1 MSKKKK
7 KNGSLRFYSSV
18 VPEDA
23 EIVGEFAVKIVEMT
37 TKGLEYNINLVDKA
51 AAGIERIDHSFD
63 SVVEILSNSTACC
76 REIVHQRKSQLMRQ
90 ISLLSYIKKFLEFPL
105 WRNGN
110 DSD

>member
-1 MSKKKK
+1 M
-7 KNGSLRFYSSV
+7 

-76 REIVHQRKSQLMRQ
+76 REIVHQRKSQLMRDSHHESHNNE